1 MSKVIV
7 ITGATKGIG
16 KAIAEKFAVQGFQ
29 LALCARN
36 INDSIGWVRGLKT
49 PALFLPCD
57 VSNKKQVQYFAE
69 EVLNKYG
76 SIDVLVNNAGVFL
89 PGAVHNEPEGT
100 LEKLIE
106 TNLYSAYHLT
116 RALVSSMVQKQSGHI
131 FNISSVAGIQ
141 SYPNGGSYSISKFA
155 MQGLS
160 KALREELKTEGIKV
174 TSVIAGATLTDSWAG
189 TDLPSSR
196 FMTPQDIAQSI
207 WDVYSL
213 SPNTVVEELVLRPQL
228 GDI

>member
-1 MSKVIV
+1 MSKVAV
-7 ITGATKGIG
+7 ITGGTKGIG
-16 KAIAEKFAVQGFQ
+16 KAIVEKFAAQGFH

-36 INDSIGWVRGLKT
+36 VSGCEQWIKELNTNVL
-49 PALFLPCD
+49 LLPCD

-76 SIDVLVNNAGVFL
+76 SVDVLVNNAGVFL
-89 PGAVHNEPEGT
+89 PGAVHSEPDGT

-116 RALVSSMVQKQSGHI
+116 RALVPSMIQKQRGHI

-189 TDLPSSR
+189 TNLPTSR
-196 FMTPQDIAQSI
+196 FMTPQDVAQSI
-207 WDVYSL
+207 WDIYSL
-213 SPNTVVEELVLRPQL
+213 STNTVVEELVLRPQL

>member
-16 KAIAEKFAVQGFQ
+16 KAIAEKFAAMGFQ
-29 LALCARN
+29 LGLCARN
-36 INDSIGWVRGLKT
+36 INGSTEWVSKLQA
-49 PALFLPCD
+49 PVLLLPCD
-57 VSNKKQVQYFAE
+57 VSNKKQVRYFAE
-69 EVLNKYG
+69 AVLDKYG
-76 SIDVLVNNAGVFL
+76 SVDVLVNNAGVFL
-89 PGAVHNEPEGT
+89 PGQVHTEPEGT

-106 TNLYSAYHLT
+106 TNLYSAYYLT
-116 RALVSSMVQKQSGHI
+116 RFLVPSMIQKRSGHI

-141 SYPNGGSYSISKFA
+141 AYPNGGSYSISKFA

-160 KALREELKTEGIKV
+160 KVLREELKAESIKV

-196 FMTPQDIAQSI
+196 FMAPQDVAQSI

-213 SPNTVVEELVLRPQL
+213 SANTVVEEIVLRPQL